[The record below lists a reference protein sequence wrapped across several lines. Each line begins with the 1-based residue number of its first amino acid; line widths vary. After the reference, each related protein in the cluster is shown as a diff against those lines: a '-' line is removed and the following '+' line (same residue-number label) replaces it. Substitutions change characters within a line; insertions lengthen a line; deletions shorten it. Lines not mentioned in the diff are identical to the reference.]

1 MLSPLQKS
9 SEKPKS
15 KQNEETSGKRDDCTS
30 VAVDAG
36 DDIFNLNSF
45 VDKHEYSYLRVG
57 KRKKELEAV
66 GNKKSTTHVGVGVG
80 GGGENKDE
88 SSRERGDEGQRRR
101 RRSTTREKT
110 K

>member
-1 MLSPLQKS
+1 MLSPLQES

-15 KQNEETSGKRDDCTS
+15 IRNEETSGKSDCKS
-30 VAVDAG
+30 VAVDVD

-45 VDKHEYSYLRVG
+45 VDKHEYNYLRGG
-57 KRKKELEAV
+57 KRKKEQEDKIVLGAE
-66 GNKKSTTHVGVGVG
+66 GNKKSATHTS
-80 GGGENKDE
+80 GENEDL
-88 SSRERGDEGQRRR
+88 SRERGDERKRRR